1 MLATALIALASG
13 APSGAA
19 EGPPK
24 EEDYYR
30 LDTFAIPEGVVLE
43 AGALEMMPD
52 GRLAVST
59 RRGEIYLVDKPF
71 SRDPA
76 RESTFHRFAQGLHEV
91 LGLAYKP
98 DVDDVRESPSFELIE
113 KLIAL
118 VETLEGF
125 HVPFLDL
132 ADLDNRVEVPGAL
145 LLTGNSQRA
154 IGFRNATIRWKAYD
168 RAGHLL
174 AETQEPTAASGERT
188 FKRKGVGVYELIE
201 FDGFL

>member
-1 MLATALIALASG
+1 MLRRGIFPLAWETPRYAASSAVYPEVARVFPTAVERVQLSDATGLAKSEIG
-13 APSGAA
+13 GLTADRYGRLVVPENLG
-19 EGPPK
+19 
-24 EEDYYR
+24 YV
-30 LDTFAIPEGVVLE
+30 LDTPVHFVAAI
-43 AGALEMMPD
+43 
-52 GRLAVST
+52 
-59 RRGEIYLVDKPF
+59 K
-71 SRDPA
+71 A
-76 RESTFHRFAQGLHEV
+76 RAEV
-91 LGLAYKP
+91 LTQLRGTVAGCFIHSYQP
-98 DVDDVRESPSFELIE
+98 VE

-125 HVPFLDL
+125 QVPFLDL

-201 FDGFL
+201 FDEAP